1 MVADK
6 ENYIY
11 IVAGDEMARLMSE
24 RYPDRRIIPF
34 REDLSRGSYDGFS
47 IGPDFIRERATL
59 WAVSSKEYIEKLEPI
74 INLDTKEAFVLCFG
88 EDECCRSNLEF
99 MIGYL
104 KSKGYTKP
112 LKVQIV
118 DEYTLELLR
127 EYWVEH

>member
-1 MVADK
+1 MITDK

-11 IVAGDEMARLMSE
+11 IVAGDEMARLMGE
-24 RYPDRRIIPF
+24 KHTERRIIPF